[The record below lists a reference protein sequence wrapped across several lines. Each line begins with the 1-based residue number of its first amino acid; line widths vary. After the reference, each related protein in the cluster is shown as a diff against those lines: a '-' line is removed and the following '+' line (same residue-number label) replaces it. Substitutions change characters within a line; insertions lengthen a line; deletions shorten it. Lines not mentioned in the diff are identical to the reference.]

1 MSMNNKD
8 KQILEMW
15 RNGEFDTVTCHEDG
29 KEYKIVAFIE
39 FVSSERKGIS
49 VFTYRDTYNYYLNSV
64 IYKDGKLYELD
75 DCIGGR
81 LNDLGDRFIRH
92 YNSITG
98 QEGGYI
104 SKVHYKDHT
113 KKYYSEEEVSED
125 PYKEVDTEKE
135 LEEQMMDLMMKMCVK
150 MDKMTDLILSGWDK
164 LNNINMISNLL
175 SILEKMY
182 KYDVIDHNDYIYN
195 LKFLLNLQDL
205 DLDNGKLVK
214 INTNKT
220 DNDYTNTQAEKLA
233 EMVKKYNK

>member
-8 KQILEMW
+8 KQTLEKKY
-15 RNGEFDTVTCHEDG
+15 GEFDT
-29 KEYKIVAFIE
+29 
-39 FVSSERKGIS
+39 
-49 VFTYRDTYNYYLNSV
+49 DTYHE
-64 IYKDGKLYELD
+64 KE
-75 DCIGGR
+75 
-81 LNDLGDRFIRH
+81 
-92 YNSITG
+92 
-98 QEGGYI
+98 Q
-104 SKVHYKDHT
+104 
-113 KKYYSEEEVSED
+113 VSED

-150 MDKMTDLILSGWDK
+150 MDKMTDLILSDWDK